1 MSLNVSKNSPSDS
14 SRSPCAKSSLKRER
28 RRGSKIV
35 PKDAVL
41 IPNVPHEDYFS
52 DVTGVYYHFKKMEW
66 RAICKDPFKNSKRWQ
81 KTFGIN
87 KYGFY
92 EAKRLAEMKAHEVSE
107 TNHLS
112 KILSRYGPLKDDSNP
127 QTRYFTPVPDSSPR
141 FNFSN
146 GNSIFNLSCNDTPSG
161 DKSSELYVGS
171 SRLNEANSL
180 GRHLPGV
187 APQTYKLNGLYYRNP
202 LVAVPNSKVNNNV
215 FAIMPSFPYRLVSL
229 TTPNR
234 LKNSDFS

>member
-14 SRSPCAKSSLKRER
+14 SRSPGAKSSVKRER
-28 RRGSKIV
+28 RRGSKVV

-41 IPNVPHEDYFS
+41 IPNVPQEDYFS

-66 RAICKDPFKNSKRWQ
+66 RTICKDPFKNSKRWQ

-107 TNHLS
+107 TNQLS
-112 KILSRYGPLKDDSNP
+112 KILSRYGPLQDDPNLK
-127 QTRYFTPVPDSSPR
+127 THYFTLLPRSGPR
-141 FNFSN
+141 FNISN
-146 GNSIFNLSCNDTPSG
+146 GDSIFNMSFNDTPPSG
-161 DKSSELYVGS
+161 KSNELHGS
-171 SRLNEANSL
+171 FSRLSETNSN
-180 GRHLPGV
+180 GRYLPGV
-187 APQTYKLNGLYYRNP
+187 TPQTYKLNSICYRHP
-202 LVAVPNSKVNNNV
+202 FVTVPNSKVNNNI
-215 FAIMPSFPYRLVSL
+215 FANMPSIPYRLVSL

-234 LKNSDFS
+234 LKNSDFN